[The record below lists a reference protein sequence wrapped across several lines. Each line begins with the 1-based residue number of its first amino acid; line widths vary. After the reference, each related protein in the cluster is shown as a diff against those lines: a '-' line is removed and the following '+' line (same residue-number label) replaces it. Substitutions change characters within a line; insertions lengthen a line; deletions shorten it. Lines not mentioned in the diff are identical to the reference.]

1 VVGVASHPGLSG
13 VLAVARKILSKM
25 VEHPHGRARIS
36 DAAMADNPNSDLQ
49 RSSVIVQPSTLLHD
63 AILRLRKS
71 RMSGTISSALSSS
84 RKMPCVDQ
92 VKLDVGQ
99 IALVRVSAVSREDL
113 VVLAPDD
120 QRRWLVLAEIGL
132 HLRGRLVR

>member
-1 VVGVASHPGLSG
+1 
-13 VLAVARKILSKM
+13 
-25 VEHPHGRARIS
+25 
-36 DAAMADNPNSDLQ
+36 
-49 RSSVIVQPSTLLHD
+49 
-63 AILRLRKS
+63 
-71 RMSGTISSALSSS
+71 MSGTISSALSSS